1 MAFVKALVAVMAAL
15 SMLLVSGTSMATT
28 SHHRELTMTVRDC
41 SYPYGGHGPR
51 NDTWANIGNLSV
63 RNLSCTSALTAIH
76 NGYLYEAARGFH
88 TSGFSCY
95 VVRSGMIGP
104 NGQGGQYLG
113 QPRVP
118 RGWIVSSQETR
129 CVSGSKGFRFTWGI

>member
-1 MAFVKALVAVMAAL
+1 MTFGKALVAVMAAL
-15 SMLLVSGTSMATT
+15 SMLVASGTSMATIG
-28 SHHRELTMTVRDC
+28 HQRELAMTVRAC
-41 SYPYGGHGPR
+41 SYRYGGHGPR

-63 RNLSCTSALTAIH
+63 RNMSCTLALTAIH

-95 VVRSGMIGP
+95 VVRSGLIGP

-129 CVSGSKGFRFTWGI
+129 CVSGFTAFRFTWGI